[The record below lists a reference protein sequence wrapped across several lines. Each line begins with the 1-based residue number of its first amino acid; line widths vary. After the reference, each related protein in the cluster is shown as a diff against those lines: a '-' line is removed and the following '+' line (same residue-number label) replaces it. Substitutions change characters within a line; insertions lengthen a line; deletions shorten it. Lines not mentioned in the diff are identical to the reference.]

1 MGTKMAME
9 MDIETVRRKM
19 IQAGLEK
26 GLTHSDTVQLS
37 KELDKL
43 LHRVQLFV
51 CGKKRRD
58 K

>member
-1 MGTKMAME
+1 MAME
-9 MDIETVRRKM
+9 MDIEAVRRKM
-19 IQAGLEK
+19 IQTGLEK

-51 CGKKRRD
+51 SGMKLKR
-58 K
+58 

>member
-1 MGTKMAME
+1 MDTKMAME
-9 MDIETVRRKM
+9 MDIEAVRRKM
-19 IQAGLEK
+19 IQTGLEK

-51 CGKKRRD
+51 SGMKLKR
-58 K
+58 